1 MGMFDIDRL
10 MEKRFN
16 SRQEKKGLLAMFSK
30 NYKTDFSR
38 DGVTLKYSVDVNYGH
53 VVEFAETM
61 EKMVDA
67 GIPLVVIYYTVQEMV
82 HSLKGISTRIIAE
95 PGSLVLYLDL
105 EKVTEEENDYEFEY
119 SSITN

>member
-1 MGMFDIDRL
+1 
-10 MEKRFN
+10 
-16 SRQEKKGLLAMFSK
+16 MFSK

-53 VVEFAETM
+53 IVEFAETM